1 MNLDT
6 NLDTYLNIRPTMR
19 LNMQSSIKLLSAY
32 KMFNEVMRHK
42 VILSKFL
49 MLLAPFFVLLTFEA
63 HAAKKIEIDSLKNIN
78 PALTV
83 TLTQAQQPVLP
94 LKILA
99 NGNIAAWQEAI
110 VGSEA
115 NGLRLTNVMVNVG
128 DVVKKG
134 ELLADFSAESIVA
147 ELNQA
152 KANLMEAEAH
162 GKEALNN
169 ADRARTLQNTGA
181 MSSQQIDQYTTAADS
196 AKARI
201 EVAKAAVATQQIR
214 LNNTKIFAPDSGIIS
229 SRNATVGAVIGTG
242 TELFKLIRQARL
254 EWRAE
259 VISAD
264 LPKIKVGTQASVTAA
279 DGSTFTGKVR
289 KVSPTVDLQTRN
301 TLVYVDLPANTSA
314 KAGMFAKGEF
324 IMGQS
329 STLAVAQQTL
339 VMRDGFT
346 YVFVVKA
353 DHGKQIAKQIK
364 VQTGR
369 RIGNL
374 VEIISGITAKQML
387 VATGG
392 AFLSDNDIIKVVSS
406 TQLPVA
412 LPAKSTAT
420 PANSVKN

>member
-1 MNLDT
+1 
-6 NLDTYLNIRPTMR
+6 
-19 LNMQSSIKLLSAY
+19 MQSTIKPLSANV
-32 KMFNEVMRHK
+32 MFNK
-42 VILSKFL
+42 SLILF
-49 MLLAPFFVLLTFEA
+49 APFFLLLAIDA
-63 HAAKKIEIDSLKNIN
+63 HADKANELKSVT

-83 TLTQAQQPVLP
+83 TLTHAQQTVLP
-94 LKILA
+94 LKIAA

-110 VGSEA
+110 IGSEA
-115 NGLRLTNVMVNVG
+115 NGLRLTNVLVNVG

-134 ELLADFSAESIVA
+134 ELLADFSAESIIA

-152 KANLMEAEAH
+152 KASLMEAEAQ
-162 GKEALNN
+162 GKEAINN

-181 MSSQQIDQYTTAADS
+181 MSNQQIDQYTTAADT

-214 LNNTKIFAPDSGIIS
+214 LKNTKIVAPDSGIIS
-229 SRNATVGAVIGTG
+229 SRSATVGAVVGTG
-242 TELFKLIRQARL
+242 NELFRLIRQEKL

-259 VISAD
+259 VISSD
-264 LPKIKVGTQASVTAA
+264 LPKIKVSMQANITAA
-279 DGSTFTGKVR
+279 DGSTFKGKVR
-289 KVSPTVDLQTRN
+289 KVSPTVDMQTRN
-301 TLVYVDLPANTSA
+301 TIIYVDLPTSNTA

-324 IMGQS
+324 VMGQS
-329 STLAVAQQTL
+329 STLTVTQQTL

-346 YVFVVKA
+346 YVFAIKT

-374 VEIISGITAKQML
+374 VEIISGITPQQML

-392 AFLSDNDIIKVVSS
+392 AFLSDNDLVKVV
-406 TQLPVA
+406 TETRL
-412 LPAKSTAT
+412 LAT
-420 PANSVKN
+420 PANSTKQ